1 MSCVTNDGDTL
12 DDGDSL
18 LDGISSLFV
27 DDTQPPPIPMAAYAA
42 VSVQAH
48 VPIKLELRSSNYTK
62 WSSFFEAMCG
72 KFGLL
77 SHINSAPPP
86 DPRTDAW
93 NEADCAVRSWLYG
106 SVTEDVLDFT
116 MAANQTAR
124 DLWVA
129 ISNHFQT
136 NKAPR
141 AIFLSHAF
149 HAITQGDMSVH
160 EYAQAL
166 KKAADALRDVDKP
179 VADSE
184 MVLALLAGAD
194 SRYSTTGEII
204 AGDATM
210 TFSRAVD
217 RLALQELRLAN
228 QSKVAASSAMIA
240 SSSAGCG
247 SSCQSA
253 SSSTSVTQQQQRP
266 PQQQQQRP
274 PQQGGQQQQRRRRG
288 RRSNGGQQQQQQSPR
303 TPNPSGPW
311 VCINPWAAFQGAQG
325 SSNGAQFQRG
335 GQGILGAPP
344 QAHAAITSPQA
355 PTQSP
360 SWDQAGL
367 IAALQQMALEG
378 NAWVMDTGASTHM
391 HSSEGILL
399 SRLPAASSS
408 ITVGNG
414 AHIPVTSRGSSVL
427 ATDTSRFI
435 LNNVLIVPSII
446 RNLLSVRQFTRDNR
460 CSIEFDASGFYVKD
474 IRTGRVILRCD
485 STGDLYT
492 IPSVAPAAA
501 KAMLAA
507 SSSLWHRRLGH
518 PGPAVLATLK

>member
-1 MSCVTNDGDTL
+1 
-12 DDGDSL
+12 
-18 LDGISSLFV
+18 
-27 DDTQPPPIPMAAYAA
+27 
-42 VSVQAH
+42 
-48 VPIKLELRSSNYTK
+48 
-62 WSSFFEAMCG
+62 MCG

-253 SSSTSVTQQQQRP
+253 SSSTSA
-266 PQQQQQRP
+266 
-274 PQQGGQQQQRRRRG
+274 
-288 RRSNGGQQQQQQSPR
+288 QQQQQQSPR
-303 TPNPSGPW
+303 NIQIPHLGVQTPDLRSPIQP
-311 VCINPWAAFQGAQG
+311 
-325 SSNGAQFQRG
+325 QRPHT
-335 GQGILGAPP
+335 L
-344 QAHAAITSPQA
+344 
-355 PTQSP
+355 QSP
-360 SWDQAGL
+360 GQPD
-367 IAALQQMALEG
+367 MA
-378 NAWVMDTGASTHM
+378 D
-391 HSSEGILL
+391 ILAKL
-399 SRLPAASSS
+399 
-408 ITVGNG
+408 
-414 AHIPVTSRGSSVL
+414 GS
-427 ATDTSRFI
+427 
-435 LNNVLIVPSII
+435 
-446 RNLLSVRQFTRDNR
+446 
-460 CSIEFDASGFYVKD
+460 Y
-474 IRTGRVILRCD
+474 
-485 STGDLYT
+485 
-492 IPSVAPAAA
+492 
-501 KAMLAA
+501 
-507 SSSLWHRRLGH
+507 RR
-518 PGPAVLATLK
+518 

>member
-253 SSSTSVTQQQQRP
+253 SSSTSA
-266 PQQQQQRP
+266 
-274 PQQGGQQQQRRRRG
+274 
-288 RRSNGGQQQQQQSPR
+288 QQQQQQSPR

-311 VCINPWAAFQGAQG
+311 VCINPWATFQGVQG

-344 QAHAAITSPQA
+344 QARGDHL
-355 PTQSP
+355 P
-360 SWDQAGL
+360 S
-367 IAALQQMALEG
+367 
-378 NAWVMDTGASTHM
+378 GANSVPFM
-391 HSSEGILL
+391 
-399 SRLPAASSS
+399 
-408 ITVGNG
+408 
-414 AHIPVTSRGSSVL
+414 GSGWL
-427 ATDTSRFI
+427 D
-435 LNNVLIVPSII
+435 
-446 RNLLSVRQFTRDNR
+446 R
-460 CSIEFDASGFYVKD
+460 CSLADGARRQCMGDGYWSFHSHALL
-474 IRTGRVILRCD
+474 GR
-485 STGDLYT
+485 YT
-492 IPSVAPAAA
+492 SHSPTNCCYCYYICS
-501 KAMLAA
+501 
-507 SSSLWHRRLGH
+507 
-518 PGPAVLATLK
+518 